1 VDSGWVNKRVCDWYA
16 IDQVRLETAIVDAIK
31 NTLSEPTAER
41 HIEASLRNLMD
52 SRSREPVSDLKPL
65 RERLL
70 DIEQRKLNLMSAIEA
85 GAGGQSLSTL
95 VHRLKDLEAEEE
107 KIREKLHELQ
117 VDDEPEIDL
126 RDAGVAVADFIL
138 NFPERFEL
146 MSPEDRKAQVKRCV
160 SRIVV
165 DKGRGIATAYIRRI
179 PAALPAIEELY
190 KKEKPPTTG
199 VVSGRSSGDRT

>member
-1 VDSGWVNKRVCDWYA
+1 
-16 IDQVRLETAIVDAIK
+16 
-31 NTLSEPTAER
+31 
-41 HIEASLRNLMD
+41 M
-52 SRSREPVSDLKPL
+52 

-70 DIEQRKLNLMSAIEA
+70 DIEQRKLNLIGAIEA
-85 GAGGQSLSTL
+85 CAGGQPLSTL
-95 VHRLKDLEAEEE
+95 VHRLKDLEADEE
-107 KIREKLHELQ
+107 KIREKLHELE

-138 NFPERFEL
+138 NFPERFQE
-146 MSPEDRKAQVKRCV
+146 MSPEDRKDQVRRCV

-165 DKGRGIATAYIRRI
+165 DKERGIATAYIRRI

-190 KKEKPPTTG
+190 KKQRPPTTG